1 MKTTPALLTA
11 ALILLSPLARAAQS
25 QEEITLKQIYA
36 TKSANWD
43 EFTACMHPKAMARF
57 KDLMMPVAEQATA
70 ANTPDAKKILE
81 RVFGNQDLAK
91 LKAATPPEFFR
102 AFMANWAAKNPGF
115 VEAMKGASVQVIGH
129 LDEGADQSHIVY
141 RLKMEAGGSDIVKL
155 EIASMQK
162 DGEEWRSQLSG
173 ELENLAASLL
183 RQLKPR

>member
-1 MKTTPALLTA
+1 MKTTLLAA
-11 ALILLSPLARAAQS
+11 ALILLSPLARAVPS

-36 TKSANWD
+36 TKVANWD
-43 EFTACMHPKAMARF
+43 EFTACMHPKALARF
-57 KDLMMPVAEQATA
+57 KELMMPVAEQATA

-91 LKAATPPEFFR
+91 LKAAPPPEFFSN
-102 AFMANWAAKNPGF
+102 FMANWAAKNPGF

-129 LDEGADQSHIVY
+129 LDEGEGQSHVVY
-141 RLKMEAGGSDIVKL
+141 RLKMEAGGAEIVKL
-155 EIASMQK
+155 EIASMEK
-162 DGEEWRSQLSG
+162 DGNEWRSKLSG